1 MKSLGY
7 YRLLSDIL
15 FVIVSFA
22 LSITIS
28 GRQPNKLDWG
38 IVVFLMVAWYFSS
51 KATNLYDDFR
61 TVKFIDEFLLILPN
75 VMVQMMVLVTSF
87 FMLDDRMHA
96 RKVVLFF
103 VVIATVV
110 LAIKKYLAKKIAQFR
125 RINGKNVRKVVIVG
139 ASDTGMSFYEML
151 NKTSHY
157 GYKVVGFVDTFKPVH
172 LNGMYKGTPEDL
184 ERVLQDTD
192 ADEVIVTLE
201 KFDQEQLDAIIK
213 TNDKLAVRTRI
224 IPDYFRFNSSRFS
237 VEMFGKFPIVTVRH
251 EPLDYLH
258 WRVLKRGFDIVFSLL
273 VCLFVFSWL
282 FPILAILIKL
292 NSKGPVFFIQERWGR
307 GSKPIKCF
315 KFRSMLVDAPDM
327 DKSGKF
333 MQAGQDDPRI
343 TKIGR
348 FLRKSNFDELPQF
361 LNVIMGDMSVVGPR
375 PHAVKHNIETM
386 GKIDNYLV
394 RHWVKPG
401 ITGLAQANGYRGE
414 TTDFNLMRKR
424 VHFDIWYIENWSFW
438 LDIKI
443 IFMTAYNM
451 IKGEPNAY

>member
-1 MKSLGY
+1 
-7 YRLLSDIL
+7 
-15 FVIVSFA
+15 
-22 LSITIS
+22 
-28 GRQPNKLDWG
+28 
-38 IVVFLMVAWYFSS
+38 
-51 KATNLYDDFR
+51 
-61 TVKFIDEFLLILPN
+61 
-75 VMVQMMVLVTSF
+75 
-87 FMLDDRMHA
+87 
-96 RKVVLFF
+96 
-103 VVIATVV
+103 
-110 LAIKKYLAKKIAQFR
+110 
-125 RINGKNVRKVVIVG
+125 
-139 ASDTGMSFYEML
+139 
-151 NKTSHY
+151 
-157 GYKVVGFVDTFKPVH
+157 
-172 LNGMYKGTPEDL
+172 
-184 ERVLQDTD
+184 
-192 ADEVIVTLE
+192 
-201 KFDQEQLDAIIK
+201 
-213 TNDKLAVRTRI
+213 
-224 IPDYFRFNSSRFS
+224 
-237 VEMFGKFPIVTVRH
+237 
-251 EPLDYLH
+251 
-258 WRVLKRGFDIVFSLL
+258 
-273 VCLFVFSWL
+273 
-282 FPILAILIKL
+282 
-292 NSKGPVFFIQERWGR
+292 
-307 GSKPIKCF
+307 
-315 KFRSMLVDAPDM
+315 MLVDAPDM